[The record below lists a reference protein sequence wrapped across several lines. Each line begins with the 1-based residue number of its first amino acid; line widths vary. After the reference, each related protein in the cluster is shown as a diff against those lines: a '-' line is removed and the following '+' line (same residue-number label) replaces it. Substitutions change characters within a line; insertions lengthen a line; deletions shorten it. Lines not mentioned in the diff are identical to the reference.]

1 MTNFEQ
7 AQLHHLASAMD
18 LIHKAM
24 LGPRPPDIRDGTP
37 SGTRADEVKYLV
49 YPMDYRPE
57 VAEGPPETWATELG
71 YTWTPTDTQ
80 QMREMESLAVLMD
93 YDPANRW
100 VRKINEKELA

>member
-7 AQLHHLASAMD
+7 AQLNHLASAMD

-24 LGPRPPDIRDGTP
+24 LGPRPPDISKP
-37 SGTRADEVKYLV
+37 MPLADAVKYLV